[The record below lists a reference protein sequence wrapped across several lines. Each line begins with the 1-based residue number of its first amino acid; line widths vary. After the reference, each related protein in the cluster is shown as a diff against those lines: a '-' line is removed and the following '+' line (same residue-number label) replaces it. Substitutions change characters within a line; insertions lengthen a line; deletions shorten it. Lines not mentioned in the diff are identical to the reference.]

1 MHYYPNLEICLAII
15 WLFYLVSK
23 TTFNIGVFWGGIMED
38 SKIFEHRTTVAER
51 RRRKVKILCFRN
63 SHHSFK
69 TTLMM
74 ILTFFTMPFDLHR
87 YTFIFFTGWRKS
99 KRWNVY
105 VTNSLI
111 FSLMLR
117 VFVNLLTMGL
127 FAVLF
132 YN

>member
-1 MHYYPNLEICLAII
+1 
-15 WLFYLVSK
+15 
-23 TTFNIGVFWGGIMED
+23 
-38 SKIFEHRTTVAER
+38 
-51 RRRKVKILCFRN
+51 
-63 SHHSFK
+63 
-69 TTLMM
+69 MM
-74 ILTFFTMPFDLHR
+74 ILTLFTMLFDLHR

-111 FSLMLR
+111 YSLMLR